1 MVFNSIGFL
10 IFFPC
15 VVFLYFVLPQ
25 RIRWIMLLVASY
37 YFYMSWNAQLIFLI
51 LFTTVV
57 SYFSALVIDKYKRK
71 PDKQPIRRLA
81 MIITLVLTLGTLV
94 IFKYFNFLS
103 HSVTTV
109 LRWFSLPVHEVTKN
123 LILPVGI
130 SFYTFQTLSYVI
142 DVYRGSIRAE
152 RHFGYYALFV
162 SFFPQ
167 LVAGPIERPENLI
180 PQLRKKHKWNQN
192 DVIAGLRMM
201 AIGFFK
207 KMVVADLAAPYVD
220 AVYNNPSAANG
231 LSIVIATVLFTFQIY
246 GDFAGYTDIAIGC
259 SRIMG
264 IRLKKNFN
272 SPYISESI
280 KEFWGRWHISLST
293 WFRDYV
299 YIPLGGSR
307 CSKIRHLRNI
317 MIVFLTSG
325 LWHGADWTFV
335 LWGGLHGLYQ
345 WIGILTKNI
354 KLKILKLMGI
364 SENSKFVH
372 QVRRIITFILVSF
385 AWMFFRA
392 NSSQDLG
399 ILFQSLVNK
408 WSIQKEYFIQSMQ
421 IMDMT
426 WVGAA
431 ISVVSI
437 AVMSRLDKEQRILE
451 QIGERYTRISMRY
464 IYMVWV
470 ILLAWMIL
478 QAGNGTSAFIYFQF

>member
-1 MVFNSIGFL
+1 MVFNSITFL

-15 VVFLYFVLPQ
+15 VVFLYFILPQ
-25 RIRWIMLLVASY
+25 KIRWIMLLIASY

-51 LFTTVV
+51 LFTTIV
-57 SYFSALVIDKYKRK
+57 SYLSALVIERYKK
-71 PDKQPIRRLA
+71 KSIQQAA
-81 MIITLVLTLGTLV
+81 MIATLILTLGILV
-94 IFKYFNFLS
+94 VFKYFNFLS
-103 HSVTTV
+103 HSVTAV
-109 LRWFSLPVHEVTKN
+109 LNWFSLPVHEVTKN

-142 DVYRGSIRAE
+142 DVYRGSIKAE
-152 RHFGYYALFV
+152 RHLGYYALFV

-167 LVAGPIERPENLI
+167 LVAGPIERPENLL
-180 PQLRKKHKWNQN
+180 PQLRKKHRWNTE
-192 DVIAGLRMM
+192 DAAAGLRMM

-207 KMVVADLAAPYVD
+207 KMVVADLVAPYVD

-231 LSIVIATVLFTFQIY
+231 LSIVIATILFTFQIY

-264 IRLKKNFN
+264 IRLRKNFN

-307 CSKIRHLRNI
+307 CSKICYLRNI

-325 LWHGADWTFV
+325 LWHGANWTFV

-354 KLKILKLMGI
+354 KRKIWKIIGI
-364 SENSKFVH
+364 SEDSRFIH
-372 QVRRIITFILVSF
+372 GVRRFTTFILVSF

-399 ILFQSLVNK
+399 ILLQSFIHQWSMQGDYLV
-408 WSIQKEYFIQSMQ
+408 QSMQ
-421 IMDMT
+421 IMDIT
-426 WVGAA
+426 WVEAA

-437 AVMSRLDKEQRILE
+437 AVMFRLDKEQRMLE
-451 QIGERYTRISMRY
+451 QNNSIRVNMRY
-464 IYMVWV
+464 VYMVWI
-470 ILLAWMIL
+470 ILLAWIIL